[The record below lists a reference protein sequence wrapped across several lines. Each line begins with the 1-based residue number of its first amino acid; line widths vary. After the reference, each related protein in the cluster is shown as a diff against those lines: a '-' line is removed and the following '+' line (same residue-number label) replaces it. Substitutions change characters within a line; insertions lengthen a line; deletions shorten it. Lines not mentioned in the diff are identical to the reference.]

1 MSIALFKSRDES
13 KFVKR
18 NSWNNQDIA
27 DFYRAVDILKQ
38 AGLSTEV
45 DSGVT
50 DEGDPWFVFLRPDN
64 GDVIAHF
71 AQIDNHFIAV
81 SSLNHEVYRGQDIRG
96 IVNQML
102 ERHPMLL
109 PQSQN
114 GGRLFL
120 HPTAALSSF
129 LAAAFIL
136 TIDGVRA
143 SNIYD
148 VMAGVAAENPT
159 QMTNYNIQSEVGLRS
174 EPLKAMLSDMS
185 SSNYNVA
192 VLGAVLIVHELSQK
206 EQQFD
211 PQMGFLESHSII
223 SDKGAKQ
230 VEEMPAK
237 QEVGAENNREVEYY
251 DRSNYSFKGAELATD
266 EHEPEQNNLDPASS
280 GSVESDKKYK
290 NLLLD
295 EQIDSSVAL
304 TNEYQVVWDEA
315 DLGFN
320 FKHDLAGAV
329 INNPISDEFNE
340 QYIVVDQFNF
350 EDSNK
355 SSDPNLGSSME
366 NFAGPF
372 SMMPLEFVSVTT
384 RGGDDSS
391 VTLDLAGEL
400 RLVSLDL
407 ENKSTEPATTYLG
420 DIKALENKAGQSISE
435 ITLETNY
442 LPEKEQDIT
451 SGAAQHQSDVLKKPI
466 IGHSLTGSGDSLQ
479 LSEALDV
486 VFYKGGD
493 SEIKGFDLGTDL
505 LWFFLSPEE
514 LSTATKTISDQG
526 NLVLDFDNIGTLTFL
541 GIVNE
546 PSMDAMV

>member
-13 KFVKR
+13 KFIKR
-18 NSWNNQDIA
+18 SSWNNQDIA

-71 AQIDNHFIAV
+71 AQTDNQFIAV
-81 SSLNHEVYRGQDIRG
+81 SSLNQEVYRGQDIRA

-109 PQSQN
+109 PQNKN
-114 GGRLFL
+114 GGRLYL
-120 HPTAALSSF
+120 HPTAALSAF

-136 TIDGVRA
+136 TIDGVKA
-143 SNIYD
+143 SNIHD
-148 VMAGVAAENPT
+148 VMAGVAAEGLKQSPNNT
-159 QMTNYNIQSEVGLRS
+159 IQPEIGLRS

-206 EQQFD
+206 EVHFD
-211 PQMGFLESHSII
+211 SQIGLHASYNITDDGE
-223 SDKGAKQ
+223 KQ
-230 VEEMPAK
+230 VEEMPAR
-237 QEVGAENNREVEYY
+237 QDIGAENSRKAEYD
-251 DRSNYSFKGAELATD
+251 DRSNYSVNEAALTTD
-266 EHEPEQNNLDPASS
+266 EHEPEQDNADSASKEL
-280 GSVESDKKYK
+280 VKADKKYK
-290 NLLLD
+290 NLILD
-295 EQIDSSVAL
+295 EQVDTAVVLAQD
-304 TNEYQVVWDEA
+304 YQVVWDEA

-320 FKHDLAGAV
+320 PIHDLAGAA
-329 INNPISDEFNE
+329 INNSISD

-350 EDSNK
+350 EDNHK
-355 SSDPNLGSSME
+355 STEPDLAFSMD

-372 SMMPLEFVSVTT
+372 SVMPLEFVSEIT
-384 RGGDDSS
+384 RSRDDLG
-391 VTLDLAGEL
+391 VTLNVAGES
-400 RLVSLDL
+400 RLVSLGSL
-407 ENKSTEPATTYLG
+407 
-420 DIKALENKAGQSISE
+420 ALENELKELSTTSQEGIGGVKDKEGQSISK
-435 ITLETNY
+435 ITLEGSY
-442 LPEKEQDIT
+442 SPEREQDIDSST
-451 SGAAQHQSDVLKKPI
+451 ALLESNVLKKPI

-486 VFYKGGD
+486 VFYEGGD
-493 SEIKGFDLGTDL
+493 SEIKGFELGTDL

-546 PSMDAMV
+546 PSIEAIV